1 MNNIIEAD
9 KLTFAYTG
17 EPILHS
23 VSFRVNKGDFV
34 AIIGSNGTGKS
45 TLLRLLLGEL
55 VPQQGSVRVLGQEV
69 GQLRDWTKIG
79 YVPQNAAAAAEG
91 FPASVLEVVSANLY
105 ARVGFLRRAKAKK
118 EHRGLALA
126 ALEQVGMRDKAHEL
140 IGNLSG
146 GQQQRVMLARV
157 LVGQPDC
164 MLLDEPTTGVDAASS
179 QSLYQL
185 LATLNRETGLTVVMV
200 THDVARASCYVT
212 RTLCLE
218 HGTMVELDR
227 EQLTHELSHKHSH
240 PQCPTNTTAGREDT
254 THGDI

>member
-9 KLTFAYTG
+9 NLTFAYTG

-55 VPQQGSVRVLGQEV
+55 SPQKGSVRVLGQEV

-105 ARVGFLRRAKAKK
+105 AQVGFLQRAKK
-118 EHRGLALA
+118 EHRSLALT
-126 ALEQVGMRDKAHEL
+126 ALEQVGMRDKANEL

-185 LATLNRETGLTVVMV
+185 LEKLNRETGLTVVMV
-200 THDVARASCYVT
+200 THDIARASCYVT

-240 PQCPTNTTAGREDT
+240 PQCPTNTTAGKDDT
-254 THGDI
+254 THGDL